1 MNVIPRSIWSRSPL
15 SRDQLMLLVAAV
27 NEFFLAVDI
36 YLAHSISGTITP
48 REWIPIVFG
57 PIAAAILLLA
67 GLIAIRSRGVAT
79 VMANIILL
87 ASIGVGL
94 LGAYFHVVRAILP
107 TASAGERVS
116 LDLIVWAPPI
126 LGPLTFCL
134 VGMLGISAVWIE
146 APPDSGVLRLL
157 GGLRLRLPY
166 SKTRAYLFLVGL
178 GSLATVISSV
188 LDHARTH
195 FTNPWLWIPTVVGT
209 FATVVGVG
217 LGLLDRPSRAD
228 VWTFIG
234 AMVAMLTVGLLGSY
248 LHVQDN
254 LTSQG
259 VIVGERF
266 VRGAPFLAPLLFC
279 NMGMLGILAL
289 LPPDEMSPAGER
301 DSPRQDVR
309 PAGKGDRVAWAGR
322 G

>member
-1 MNVIPRSIWSRSPL
+1 MVVPRSLWSRSPFT
-15 SRDQLMLLVAAV
+15 RDQFMLLIAAV
-27 NEFFLAVDI
+27 NEFFLGVDI
-36 YLAHSISGTITP
+36 YLAHSISGTIT
-48 REWIPIVFG
+48 RNEWIPIIFG
-57 PIAAAILLLA
+57 PIAAFLLLLA
-67 GLIAIRSRGVAT
+67 GLIAIRRRSLAS
-79 VMANIILL
+79 VMANAVLL

-94 LGAYFHVVRAILP
+94 LGAYFHFMRAILP
-107 TASAGERVS
+107 TAPPGQRVS

-134 VGMLGISAVWIE
+134 VGVLGISAVWIE
-146 APPDSGVLRLL
+146 EPSESGVLRLP

-228 VWTFIG
+228 VWTFVG
-234 AMVAMLTVGLLGSY
+234 AMVAMLVVGLLGSY
-248 LHVQDN
+248 LHIQDN

-259 VIVGERF
+259 AIVGERF

-279 NMGMLGILAL
+279 NMAMLGFIAL
-289 LPPDEMSPAGER
+289 LPPDDAAPYVPQTRAK
-301 DSPRQDVR
+301 P
-309 PAGKGDRVAWAGR
+309 
-322 G
+322 